1 MGPDALIDV
10 ARYLGSL
17 GFHVWEKMQQMVK
30 YSKLKKKTF
39 GFAKVWM
46 TLFNIFFFNPPMQPR

>member
-30 YSKLKKKTF
+30 YSKLKKTKKNF
-39 GFAKVWM
+39 QICQSLDDPFS
-46 TLFNIFFFNPPMQPR
+46 

>member
-30 YSKLKKKTF
+30 YSKLKKNKNKLSDLPKF
-39 GFAKVWM
+39 G
-46 TLFNIFFFNPPMQPR
+46 

>member
-17 GFHVWEKMQQMVK
+17 GFHVWEKMQQIVK
-30 YSKLKKKTF
+30 YSKFKDINK
-39 GFAKVWM
+39 
-46 TLFNIFFFNPPMQPR
+46 

>member
-1 MGPDALIDV
+1 MDPDALIDV

-30 YSKLKKKTF
+30 YSKFKKKQKKNF
-39 GFAKVWM
+39 RICQS
-46 TLFNIFFFNPPMQPR
+46 LDDPFFNLFF